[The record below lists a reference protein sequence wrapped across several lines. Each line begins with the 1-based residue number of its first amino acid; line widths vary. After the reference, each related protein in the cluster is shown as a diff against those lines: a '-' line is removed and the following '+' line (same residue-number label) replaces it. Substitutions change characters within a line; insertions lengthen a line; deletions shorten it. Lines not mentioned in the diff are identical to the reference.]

1 MLSAGIKTQS
11 SISTEKS
18 GIFQCYVETFINERI
33 PEIVSCN
40 ISSLSSS
47 VVKAMMD
54 PIHPVVNT
62 EILKWQQHDYVT
74 LNDFEQGL
82 NSKINE
88 TLSLTY
94 HRDVLSVGISDFV
107 DSSILETVLNEFVL
121 ICEKNGVIGKQDFS
135 NLISTAKKYWASFEK
150 DEHPQCLLEKLDIK
164 DCIQHFSK
172 SISDELS
179 KKVFFVLANMP
190 GMGLLLAAIAAC
202 SLVDVT
208 LHGIDACKARWID
221 NAKKHDLYQWIRK
234 QISVD
239 QVDNIISEQ
248 ENNIREKIDS
258 LICNDHVSQQ
268 ICTSLRNFIN
278 GMQAVLLANQR
289 LKY

>member
-1 MLSAGIKTQS
+1 M
-11 SISTEKS
+11 
-18 GIFQCYVETFINERI
+18 FINKRLY
-33 PEIVSCN
+33 EIVSDN

-47 VVKAMMD
+47 VITAMMD
-54 PIHPVVNT
+54 PILPVVST

-107 DSSILETVLNEFVL
+107 DSPIFETVLNEFVL
-121 ICEKNGVIGKQDFS
+121 ICEKSGIVGKQDFS
-135 NLISTAKKYWASFEK
+135 NFISTAKECWTNFEK
-150 DEHPQCLLEKLDIK
+150 NEIIQCITPTKSTEELTEF
-164 DCIQHFSK
+164 FSN
-172 SISDELS
+172 SISVELS
-179 KKVFFVLANMP
+179 KKVFFVLGNMP
-190 GMGLLLAAIAAC
+190 AMGFGLLLAIAAC